1 MEPGLR
7 RTFRWLG
14 AAGSAAVLALSFAF
28 PAQAATDTLDQSQT
42 LILNSQRLGLMA
54 QTFTA
59 GSSGTLDRVSLAS
72 DTSFGAM
79 KINLSIQTV
88 TSAGAPSGTKLATT
102 SFQGTVQCCRQFHD
116 FTFSP
121 GPQLAAGTR
130 YAVVV
135 QVVTSL
141 FTWYDSGSLD
151 QYSGG
156 QLYLGCSSCA
166 WFTGSQFGQ
175 DFAFKTWMAASVNQP
190 PAVAA
195 DSGAVSVN
203 EGTPQANTGTY
214 SDPDGD
220 TVTLS
225 ASSGT
230 LAQTGTSS
238 GTWAWSAPAT
248 DEAPAQTVT
257 VTADDGHGLTSTTT
271 FMSTVVAVAPTA
283 QILTD
288 PPAVPE
294 GTPVALSGNASSPAA
309 PDNANGF
316 AYAWSV
322 TKDGTPFAGASGPTF
337 TFTPDDEGT
346 FVVTLQA
353 TDDGG
358 MAGTASMTIAGLNV
372 APTARI
378 AGVSAAAPLVVTAQE
393 NLTFSGSFTDP
404 GLRDSH
410 TVSWNFGDGRTAT
423 ASYGPGGSA
432 SFATTH
438 AYAAAGSYKA
448 TLTVTDDDGG
458 VGTASATVSVQ
469 TPQQAIGS
477 IAAYVQNL
485 GALNAGERNSLLA
498 KLNAAAAAAGRGDTT
513 AAHNELNAFV
523 NELQADVKTGKLSS
537 AQAGTLQAA
546 VTAVQAAMGTANRLF
561 EWWPLA
567 A

>member
-1 MEPGLR
+1 MS
-7 RTFRWLG
+7 RWLG
-14 AAGSAAVLALSFAF
+14 AAGTAAVLALSFAF

-42 LILNSQRLGLMA
+42 IILSSQRLSLMA

-59 GSSGTLDRVSLAS
+59 GASGALDRVSLAS
-72 DTSFGAM
+72 DTSYGSA
-79 KINLSIQTV
+79 KLNLSIQTL
-88 TSAGAPSGTKLATT
+88 TNSGAPSGTKLATS
-102 SFQGTVQCCRQFHD
+102 SFQGALQCCRQFHD
-116 FTFSP
+116 FAFNP
-121 GPQLAAGTR
+121 GPQLAAGTK
-130 YAVVV
+130 YAIVV

-141 FTWYDSGSLD
+141 LTWYDSGSID
-151 QYSGG
+151 QYAGG
-156 QLYLGCSSCA
+156 RLYVGCGSCG

-175 DFAFKTWMAASVNQP
+175 DFAFKTWMASSVNQP

-203 EGTPQANTGTY
+203 EGTPQADTGTY

-220 TVTLS
+220 TVTLT

-230 LAQTGTSS
+230 LAKTGTSS

-257 VTADDGHGLTSTTT
+257 ITADDGHGLTSTTT
-271 FMSTVVAVAPTA
+271 FTSTVVAVAPTA

-294 GTPVALSGNASSPAA
+294 GTPFALTGTASSPAA
-309 PDNANGF
+309 TDNAGGF

-322 TKDGTPFAGASGPTF
+322 TKNGRPFAGATGTSF

-372 APTARI
+372 APTAKI
-378 AGVSAAAPLVVTAQE
+378 AGVAASAPLVVTAQE

-404 GLRDSH
+404 GALDTH
-410 TVSWNFGDGRTAT
+410 TVSWNFGDGRTGT
-423 ASYGPGGSA
+423 SSYGPGGSA
-432 SFATTH
+432 TFATTH
-438 AYAAAGSYKA
+438 AYAAAGSYTA

-458 VGTASATVSVQ
+458 VGTASVTVTVQ

-477 IAAYVQNL
+477 IEAYVQQL
-485 GALNAGERNSLLA
+485 GSLSAGERSSLLA
-498 KLNAAAAAAGRGDTT
+498 KLKAAAAAAGRGDTT
-513 AAHNELNAFV
+513 AAHNQLNAFV
-523 NELQADVKTGKLSS
+523 NELQAHIKTGKLST
-537 AQAGTLQAA
+537 AQAATLQAA
-546 VTAVQAAMGTANRLF
+546 VNAVQAAMGTSNRLF
-561 EWWPLA
+561 EWWPLGA
-567 A
+567 